1 MKTMTVAFIGHRN
14 LRQNRE
20 TAKIINTVIYKLI
33 NEVNAETFLFGG
45 VGHFDDV
52 SLAVVTYLKQ
62 KYFPLI
68 QRINIRSRY
77 PTISNMYKSFLLTMY
92 DDTVFPEEL
101 IGAGRCTYV
110 KRNQIMI
117 DRCDILVTYF
127 DKDYCL
133 ADEKKSGTK
142 IAVEYAQKKHKHII
156 NIFEFK

>member
-1 MKTMTVAFIGHRN
+1 
-14 LRQNRE
+14 
-20 TAKIINTVIYKLI
+20 
-33 NEVNAETFLFGG
+33 
-45 VGHFDDV
+45 
-52 SLAVVTYLKQ
+52 
-62 KYFPLI
+62 
-68 QRINIRSRY
+68 
-77 PTISNMYKSFLLTMY
+77 MYKSFLLTMY